1 MQRGRFSTVD
11 STVISSFSLNRNCE
25 PRVERLFIY
34 YILLYGVL
42 FFCIKCVECMFE
54 LV

>member
-1 MQRGRFSTVD
+1 M
-11 STVISSFSLNRNCE
+11 
-25 PRVERLFIY
+25 ERLFDYCIP
-34 YILLYGVL
+34 LYGVL